1 MKGFRLLLLIPVLI
15 PVLFSVLV
23 TNSAVAEPAKEMDR
37 LARELVVGLNKHK
50 LVNKGARLAIVPF
63 DISDIPIRTDVAE
76 SLNDVLMQA
85 LNKRSRG
92 RYRLVARSELS
103 TIMSDVE
110 QTGASDYDGVINRL
124 MENAA
129 SIDVLITGTIR
140 PATGGVNLSYKAID
154 LEGNVIVVT
163 TQKLI
168 ELSEDQ
174 LSLSKTV
181 LTLEAALDQAA
192 KHFAYQVSDLMIL
205 VPKGVRYQSS
215 GAQPDVGRYIEEK
228 FVTQLVSEYDSVITD
243 RRLRVQRPRAL
254 PPMQHRGLTIKHKQ
268 LAPEPSRPEGVY
280 ELEGSYWN
288 FADAVEVRLSLLGS
302 NDESIAWS
310 ERVQKASFPAGL
322 VFEPPEDLQQLRDTD
337 EAGAIDLYLS
347 TSHGEDPVYRVGDN
361 IELVMRSSQDAW
373 LYCFYRQANGETIQI
388 LPNAYMSQSRDL
400 PTLRADRETVIPD
413 ARIFPFAFEVT
424 EPLGAEIVKCFA
436 TNRDI
441 TRQLPESFR
450 GESLDPISPSLVQ
463 QMSRLVRRSS
473 DAEVTEASVVIT
485 VVEKEAR

>member
-1 MKGFRLLLLIPVLI
+1 
-15 PVLFSVLV
+15 
-23 TNSAVAEPAKEMDR
+23 
-37 LARELVVGLNKHK
+37 
-50 LVNKGARLAIVPF
+50 
-63 DISDIPIRTDVAE
+63 
-76 SLNDVLMQA
+76 
-85 LNKRSRG
+85 
-92 RYRLVARSELS
+92 
-103 TIMSDVE
+103 
-110 QTGASDYDGVINRL
+110 
-124 MENAA
+124 
-129 SIDVLITGTIR
+129 
-140 PATGGVNLSYKAID
+140 
-154 LEGNVIVVT
+154 
-163 TQKLI
+163 
-168 ELSEDQ
+168 
-174 LSLSKTV
+174 
-181 LTLEAALDQAA
+181 
-192 KHFAYQVSDLMIL
+192 
-205 VPKGVRYQSS
+205 
-215 GAQPDVGRYIEEK
+215 
-228 FVTQLVSEYDSVITD
+228 
-243 RRLRVQRPRAL
+243 
-254 PPMQHRGLTIKHKQ
+254 
-268 LAPEPSRPEGVY
+268 
-280 ELEGSYWN
+280 
-288 FADAVEVRLSLLGS
+288 VRLSLLGS

-463 QMSRLVRRSS
+463 QMSRLVRRST

>member
-1 MKGFRLLLLIPVLI
+1 MKGFRLQLLI

-23 TNSAVAEPAKEMDR
+23 LNSAIAEPAKEMDR
-37 LARELVVGLNKHK
+37 LARELVSGLNKHK
-50 LVNKGARLAIVPF
+50 LVNKNARLAIVPF
-63 DISDIPIRTDVAE
+63 DESNIPIRTDVAE

-92 RYRLVARSELS
+92 RYRLVARTELS

-140 PATGGVNLSYKAID
+140 PATGGVQLSYKAID

-168 ELSEDQ
+168 ELSDAQ
-174 LSLSKTV
+174 QSLSKTV
-181 LTLEAALDQAA
+181 LTLDAALDQAG
-192 KHFAYQVSDLMIL
+192 KHFANQVSDLTIL
-205 VPKGVRYQSS
+205 VPNGLRYQSS

-228 FVTQLVSEYDSVITD
+228 FVAQLVSEYDNVLSD
-243 RRLRVQRPRAL
+243 RRLRVQRPKATN
-254 PPMQHRGLTIKHKQ
+254 PVKYRGLSIKQKA
-268 LAPEPSRPEGVY
+268 LEPQPDKPAGVY

-288 FADAVEVRLSLLGS
+288 FADAVEVRLSLLGP
-302 NDESIAWS
+302 NGESVAWS
-310 ERVQKASFPAGL
+310 ERVQKGSFPAGL
-322 VFEPPEDLQQLRDTD
+322 VFEPPEDLQQLRDSD

-361 IELVMRSSQDAW
+361 IELVMEASQDAW

-388 LPNAYMSQSRDL
+388 LPNAYMSQSRDV
-400 PTLRADRETVIPD
+400 PTVRADIVTVIPD
-413 ARIFPFAFEVT
+413 ARIFPFQFEVT

-450 GESLDPISPSLVQ
+450 GESLDPIPTSLVQ
-463 QMSRLVRRSS
+463 QMSRLVRAAS

-485 VVEKEAR
+485 VVEKDAR